1 MGYSTQY
8 MGEFMFKKISLEII
22 QRDVYDTNLQFN
34 MGIKQRT
41 TFFLTINANQ
51 VYLVKIVF
59 NIFGCSQ
66 A

>member
-8 MGEFMFKKISLEII
+8 MGEFMFKISLGII

-34 MGIKQRT
+34 MGIKQMGI
-41 TFFLTINANQ
+41 FFFTINANQ

-59 NIFGCSQ
+59 NISGC
-66 A
+66 